1 MQRGAWDFALVSLAA
16 VRRRDG
22 EVRLVL
28 GGVAPRPYRIY
39 GSIEEDVSVG
49 NLDENDVE
57 TLAARALYD
66 AEPLA
71 KNGYKV
77 AMAEAMLWRGIR
89 SLWNA

>member
-1 MQRGAWDFALVSLAA
+1 

-28 GGVAPRPYRIY
+28 GGVAPRPYRVY

-49 NLDENDVE
+49 NLDEHDIE

-66 AEPLA
+66 AEPLG

-77 AMAEAMLWRGIR
+77 TVAEAMLRRGIGA
-89 SLWNA
+89 LWRDES